1 MTCGH
6 VVFIKRTETYPH
18 AYLEALVM
26 TSFTKILIAGLIAAT
41 SVTASVAA
49 GSIANSKALQTER
62 SNVTVIYKSDVH
74 WPVKGRISVD
84 PCSLYAC
91 VEA

>member
-1 MTCGH
+1 M
-6 VVFIKRTETYPH
+6 
-18 AYLEALVM
+18 M
-26 TSFTKILIAGLIAAT
+26 TSFSKVLIAGLIAAT
-41 SVTASVAA
+41 SVTATVAA
-49 GSIANSKALQTER
+49 SSITNSKTAEIAG
-62 SNVTVIYKSDVH
+62 SNVTVIYKSDAH

>member
-1 MTCGH
+1 M
-6 VVFIKRTETYPH
+6 
-18 AYLEALVM
+18 M
-26 TSFTKILIAGLIAAT
+26 TSFSKILIAGLIAAT
-41 SVTASVAA
+41 SVTATVAA
-49 GSIANSKALQTER
+49 ASIANSKVAEIAGT
-62 SNVTVIYKSDVH
+62 NVTVIYKSDVH

>member
-1 MTCGH
+1 M
-6 VVFIKRTETYPH
+6 
-18 AYLEALVM
+18 M
-26 TSFTKILIAGLIAAT
+26 TSFSKLLIAGLIAAT
-41 SVTASVAA
+41 SVTATVAA
-49 GSIANSKALQTER
+49 ASIANSKVAEIAGT
-62 SNVTVIYKSDVH
+62 NVTVIYKSDVH

>member
-1 MTCGH
+1 M
-6 VVFIKRTETYPH
+6 
-18 AYLEALVM
+18 M
-26 TSFTKILIAGLIAAT
+26 TSFSKVLIAGLIAAT
-41 SVTASVAA
+41 SVTATVAA
-49 GSIANSKALQTER
+49 ASIANSKATEIAG
-62 SNVTVIYKSDVH
+62 SNVTVIYKSHAH

>member
-1 MTCGH
+1 
-6 VVFIKRTETYPH
+6 
-18 AYLEALVM
+18 M
-26 TSFTKILIAGLIAAT
+26 TSFSKLLIAGLIAAT
-41 SVTASVAA
+41 SVTATVAA
-49 GSIANSKALQTER
+49 TSIADSKAAEIAG

-84 PCSLYAC
+84 PCSLHAC